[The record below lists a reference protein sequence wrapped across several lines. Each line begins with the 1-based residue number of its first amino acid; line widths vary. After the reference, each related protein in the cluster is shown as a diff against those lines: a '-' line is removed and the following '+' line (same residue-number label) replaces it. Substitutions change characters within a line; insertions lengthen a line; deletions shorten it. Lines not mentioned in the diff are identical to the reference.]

1 MSTNTKISF
10 LTFPI
15 SKAQLK
21 NGYIIKAEVD
31 EKNKQAYFESYTK
44 KVIDDI
50 TLQIIAKSPSS
61 IGMVGDADCLSLSY
75 FFKPKKDE
83 KFKTLLDELNFLIY
97 HDSPTLYYNP
107 TTITEAEL
115 DTIKDNIRKG
125 LLERFPDTSIQLD
138 PLKTYLYI
146 CWIN

>member
-1 MSTNTKISF
+1 MSTNPKISF

-21 NGYIIKAEVD
+21 NGYVIKAEID
-31 EKNKQAYFESYTK
+31 NKNKLAYFDSYTK
-44 KVIDDI
+44 KAIDDI
-50 TLQIIAKSPSS
+50 TLQIIAKSPSA
-61 IGMVGDADCLSLSY
+61 IYETGDAACLTLSY
-75 FFKPKKDE
+75 FFKPKNDE
-83 KFKTLLDELNFLIY
+83 KFKTLLDELNFMIY
-97 HDSPTLYYNP
+97 HDSPTLYYNA
-107 TTITEAEL
+107 TTITETEL

-146 CWIN
+146 SWIC